1 LQDVL
6 NVTNALSLTNAAV
19 NFTVAN
25 NFASQPAYVFAH
37 YGSLTGNPFVSFNGI
52 PDGYTIN
59 YNYQNLKEIA
69 LVPLTTP
76 LKLGDFNFDGHVNGA
91 DVAAM
96 MTALTDLNK
105 FEANNTLTPARL
117 LTIGDLDA
125 SGAVNN
131 ADLQGLLTLLKNGG
145 GSVAAVPEPATAL
158 LAAIGLLGLARFRR
172 QRGRI

>member
-1 LQDVL
+1 M
-6 NVTNALSLTNAAV
+6 
-19 NFTVAN
+19 
-25 NFASQPAYVFAH
+25 
-37 YGSLTGNPFVSFNGI
+37 TGNPFVSFNGI

-69 LVPLTTP
+69 LVPLATP